1 MTELRAGL
9 ALAFLLGIAFWVM
22 VAAWVLPTF
31 GLWGLAVAFC
41 VPVGATFAILGAES

>member
-1 MTELRAGL
+1 MTERSAGL
-9 ALAFLLGIAFWVM
+9 ALAFLLGIAYWAS
-22 VAAWVLPTF
+22 VAAWVVPTF